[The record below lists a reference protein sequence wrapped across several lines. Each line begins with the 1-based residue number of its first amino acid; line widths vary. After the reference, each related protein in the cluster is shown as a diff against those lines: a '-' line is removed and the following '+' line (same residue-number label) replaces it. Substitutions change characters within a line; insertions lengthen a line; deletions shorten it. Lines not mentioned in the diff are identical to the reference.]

1 MPCSRAT
8 VEVMRRWA
16 RVSCGAGIVLVA
28 CTRPP
33 GVDESVVEPP
43 PAVVV
48 APSAPEPAAV
58 PIAEI
63 ATPEPIPSR
72 GPAPALPD
80 GDTVR
85 VADLVVALESIAVE
99 LEREPTVR
107 ADFDALRGE
116 FDLPDDPELFRDYV
130 RVKLVFESARDGGLW
145 NLRWSITNEEPNS
158 DRIWAQWR
166 ELSDWAST
174 DERASA
180 TAECDE
186 LSALF
191 AFLVRKLGVEQVGLF
206 WPVWNHVVAVWTVTD
221 ASGASVRIVVPTS
234 QIMLDADA
242 SLGTR
247 GFDPRK
253 QKTIYEYRRRDAK
266 PELELPA
273 ALARFFVER
282 SWAEAHRPQA
292 DLQRARNERSG
303 RLRGS

>member
-1 MPCSRAT
+1 
-8 VEVMRRWA
+8 MRR
-16 RVSCGAGIVLVA
+16 RCTRFSGVSLVLAAA
-28 CTRPP
+28 CTRAAGP
-33 GVDESVVEPP
+33 DDAVVEPP
-43 PAVVV
+43 PAPIVTAVVP
-48 APSAPEPAAV
+48 AEAPAAV
-58 PIAEI
+58 PATTTVAEP
-63 ATPEPIPSR
+63 AKR
-72 GPAPALPD
+72 GPAPALPE

-85 VADLVVALESIAVE
+85 VADLVSALDTIAVT
-99 LEREPTVR
+99 LEQEPTVR
-107 ADFDALRGE
+107 ADFDALRE
-116 FDLPDDPELFRDYV
+116 SFELPDDPELFRDYV

-145 NLRWSITNEEPNS
+145 QLRWSITNEEPNS
-158 DRIWAQWR
+158 DRIWSQWR
-166 ELSDWAST
+166 ERSDWGPDDA
-174 DERASA
+174 RASA

-191 AFLVRKLGVEQVGLF
+191 AFLVRKLGVEDVGLF

-221 ASGASVRIVVPTS
+221 ERGTPVRIVVPTS
-234 QIMLDADA
+234 QIFLDADA

-292 DLQRARNERSG
+292 ELQRARNDRSS
-303 RLRGS
+303 RLGGS